1 MRKILLG
8 ATVLGALAAPAF
20 AAASGPYV
28 GIEGGVTFP
37 RNTDLDVI
45 LNDTSAVPPT
55 TATFSNGFNVDH
67 KTGWNVDAIAGYKLG
82 ILRLEAEGGYQRA
95 PVKNFGVSSALLDAV
110 STDSD
115 TTATATDFGAG
126 SRFGVKY
133 LTANAL
139 LDGDFG
145 GGFGAYAGGGVGRAW
160 ASYSGDK
167 DNAMALL
174 GIAGVR
180 YAVTPNVDLGVK
192 YQYLHTGKLSFNDA
206 FAVDGTNFTT
216 SARGNYNSHNVLASL
231 VYNFNGRSA
240 APAPIPAAAPAPPP
254 PPPPP
259 PAPETQTCPDGSV
272 ILTTSTCP
280 APPPPPPPA
289 PAPVERGERG

>member
-1 MRKILLG
+1 MRKYLLG
-8 ATVLGALAAPAF
+8 ATILGAIAAPAF
-20 AAASGPYV
+20 AADSGPYV

-37 RNTDLDVI
+37 RNTDLDII
-45 LNDTSAVPPT
+45 LNDTSATPPT
-55 TATFSNGFNVDH
+55 TATFNNGFIVDH

-82 ILRLEAEGGYQRA
+82 IIRLEAEGGYQRA
-95 PVKNFGVSSALLDAV
+95 STKSLGVSSALLGAV

-115 TTATATDFGAG
+115 TTATAADFGTG
-126 SRFGVKY
+126 SHIGVKY

-160 ASYSGDK
+160 ASFEGDK
-167 DNAMALL
+167 DSAMALL

-192 YQYLHTGKLSFNDA
+192 YQYLHTGRLNFNDA
-206 FAVDGTNFTT
+206 FTAGGVNFTT
-216 SARGNYNSHNVLASL
+216 SARGNYDSHNVLASL

-254 PPPPP
+254 PPPP
-259 PAPETQTCPDGSV
+259 APETQTCPDGSV
-272 ILTTSTCP
+272 ILATSTCP
-280 APPPPPPPA
+280 APPPPPPPP
-289 PAPVERGERG
+289 PAPTEKGERG